1 MPFGQMNKP
10 STVCLSSQSLTPT
23 PWRKR
28 GVDAVAVA
36 VAVLGLSQK
45 ISPFE
50 GQSDQKHRLVTAFK
64 LFRLGFALRD
74 HF

>member
-1 MPFGQMNKP
+1 MNKP

-23 PWRKR
+23 PWRKP
-28 GVDAVAVA
+28 GVDAVA

-50 GQSDQKHRLVTAFK
+50 GQSDQKHRLVTTFK
-64 LFRLGFALRD
+64 LFRVGFAVRD
-74 HF
+74 HFEI